1 MMTFSMVSLLVGAV
15 LGQRFQVIVL
25 VPAVAIALVLA
36 IGTGVTHGDTGWS
49 IVLMGAAAA
58 TSVQIGYLIGIGIF
72 HVLAAAG
79 STAAASART
88 TFSTGWS
95 VAPWPCHS
103 CIRSPTCSAGSSP
116 INRA

>member
-49 IVLMGAAAA
+49 IVLMAAAAA

-72 HVLAAAG
+72 HVLAAALTRRSSPLTFPTR
-79 STAAASART
+79 STSARHP
-88 TFSTGWS
+88 
-95 VAPWPCHS
+95 A
-103 CIRSPTCSAGSSP
+103 R
-116 INRA
+116 